1 MEFNKVKK
9 GIRDIQLYL
18 EVFIYT
24 LDVKNI
30 ELMSKREAEK
40 QKMYNVELD

>member
-40 QKMYNVELD
+40 